1 MARKTRKEKII
12 AELRRKLKVTQDLEK
27 REEKIENKETK
38 ESLKIPT
45 ITSKARID
53 SEDQKQNSLLA
64 ISPYTPYIKKD
75 LTKTLILA
83 ILAIGLEL
91 ILYFLDRAGKF

>member
-27 REEKIENKETK
+27 GEEKIENKETK

-45 ITSKARID
+45 ITSKARIG

-83 ILAIGLEL
+83 ILAISLEL